1 MLYVSVE
8 YKFSDKPTSNRVEHP
23 LLTLLE
29 SVHAKGSIAGAAEHL
44 GRSYR
49 YVWGEQKYWEAE
61 LDAKLVVWGR
71 CSRGAELTAEA
82 IAFLHAMTQSQ
93 KELEKN
99 IQEIKMRMVSNAS
112 ILSGKSYTV
121 RNKNTTDAISF

>member
-1 MLYVSVE
+1 MYVSVE
-8 YKFSDKPTSNRVEHP
+8 YKFSDKPTPNRVEHP

-49 YVWGEQKYWEAE
+49 YVWGELKHWEVE

-71 CSRGAELTAEA
+71 CSGGAELTVEA
-82 IAFLHAMTQSQ
+82 IDFLRAMSRSQ

-99 IQEIKMRMVSNAS
+99 ILEIKTSMINNSL
-112 ILSGKSYTV
+112 ILGGKTKPV
-121 RNKNTTDAISF
+121 ENTDVLINS